1 MNPKTLITQK
11 QEDYE
16 LLDSGNLHKLER
28 YGKFVLARPDPQAL
42 WNTRLG
48 EDQWRDQADAWFVRE
63 GSKGS
68 WEAKKSFPKEWKI
81 EFGNLQF
88 VIRPNLFKHTGLF
101 PEQLSN
107 WEWMKN
113 LVEKRVAKKGSTQ
126 PNILNLFGYT
136 GGASLAC
143 LQAGAQVTHL
153 DGSKSVIAW
162 VRENAEA
169 SKLSD
174 KPLRSI
180 CEDALVFVK
189 REIKRGNRYDGILL
203 DPPAFGTGPGGEKW
217 KIEEDF
223 LELLDQLKQVMSD
236 EPLFFLINGYASG
249 YSATAY
255 YNALK
260 PMFEKYG
267 GTFECG
273 ELGIEESGKDGR
285 TLPCGI
291 YARWSQK
298 S

>member
-1 MNPKTLITQK
+1 MK
-11 QEDYE
+11 
-16 LLDSGNLHKLER
+16 
-28 YGKFVLARPDPQAL
+28 
-42 WNTRLG
+42 
-48 EDQWRDQADAWFVRE
+48 
-63 GSKGS
+63 
-68 WEAKKSFPKEWKI
+68 
-81 EFGNLQF
+81 F

-113 LVEKRVAKKGSTQ
+113 LVEKRLQAPPLIGGEGAGGRGI
-126 PNILNLFGYT
+126 NILNLFGYT

-143 LQAGAQVTHL
+143 LQAGASVTHL

-169 SKLSD
+169 SGLGD

-260 PMFEKYG
+260 PMFSNIG
-267 GTFECG
+267 GTFEYG
-273 ELGIEESGKDGR
+273 ELGIQESGKEGR
-285 TLPCGI
+285 MLPCGI
-291 YARWSQK
+291 YARWSMK
-298 S
+298 N